1 MLPGKDIL
9 NAAITWCH
17 PTQCDA
23 FIFMNTSLTGRWI
36 SFHCSNG
43 LWVCHRFSFFFLL
56 AEIDENFL
64 FIGDASFSMFMIDYF
79 FKRHLSKFLSCKV
92 TTFVDLTIT
101 FHQRHLMAGFLPVVV
116 FTIVVH
122 LAADNSS
129 ELRYCCCWCFF
140 LFKISF

>member
-1 MLPGKDIL
+1 MLPGKYIL
-9 NAAITWCH
+9 NAAIMRPPNQMRC
-17 PTQCDA
+17 
-23 FIFMNTSLTGRWI
+23 IYLMNTALTGSWT

-64 FIGDASFSMFMIDYF
+64 FIGDASFCMFMIDYF
-79 FKRHLSKFLSCKV
+79 FKQHLSKFLICKV

-101 FHQRHLMAGFLPVVV
+101 FHQRHLMAGFLSVV

-122 LAADNSS
+122 LAADSS
-129 ELRYCCCWCFF
+129 SDLRYCCRWCFF
-140 LFKISF
+140 SFSKISF